1 MSLAERLKSANRSE
15 PGLPCGI
22 GKLLSEL
29 EGDDREA
36 LMVVFST
43 RSVSGTISNRQI
55 HEILIS
61 EGHDVAYAS
70 IALHRR
76 QQCRCYTGKNSQMRK
91 DNQSNT
97 KES

>member
-22 GKLLSEL
+22 GKILSEV
-29 EGDDREA
+29 EGEDKEA
-36 LMVVFST
+36 LEIVFAT
-43 RSVSGTISNRQI
+43 RSVAGTISNRQI

-76 QQCRCYTGKNSQMRK
+76 QQCRCFTGKNSKVRK
-91 DNQSNT
+91 DNQVSA